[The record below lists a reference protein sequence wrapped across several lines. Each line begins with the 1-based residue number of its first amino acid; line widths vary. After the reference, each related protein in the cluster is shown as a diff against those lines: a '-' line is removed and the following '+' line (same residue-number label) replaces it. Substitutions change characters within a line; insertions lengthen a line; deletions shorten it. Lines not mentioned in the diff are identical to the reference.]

1 MEKRER
7 LHIQEEHLKQQL
19 HDTNHMLKES
29 NYLMIEGLPENYN
42 QLMLT
47 ELVRGFPGL
56 EDYALLDQ
64 EVTYLK

>member
-1 MEKRER
+1 MEKREK
-7 LHIQEEHLKQQL
+7 LHLQEEHLKQKL
-19 HDTNHMLKES
+19 NATDHALKES

-56 EDYALLDQ
+56 EDY
-64 EVTYLK
+64 